1 MFDHLPAAVADLLR
15 QCQPRGSVS
24 FEELNERLPD
34 DWVTPEHM
42 DDLLQVIDRLGLE
55 LIDEMELR
63 TRQWREA
70 RVRGEQPSPPPPLL
84 GANERPARAPTVI
97 GGDRTPP
104 EGWRCM
110 NWNVRTV
117 IGAAEASR
125 SERRSARPLP
135 TERHSTRADAPAEN
149 AADDP
154 LADLDADDFGD
165 PDLPPTAADADDRG
179 PDDPIRLYLAQMGSI
194 PLLTRAE
201 EIRLAKK
208 IETTRMIFRRRAC
221 QSDMVAAEL
230 IAAVR
235 QVREGALPFDRALCA
250 SSDADRD
257 AVLRRLPANLATLDK
272 LAAQNA
278 HDFLAL
284 RHAADEGR
292 EPFVGLVR
300 DRMNTRRRK
309 MAVLIEELGV
319 RTSRIVHAVR
329 RLKSHCERMTALT
342 CDIRRAQQAAAGLH
356 LNPEQVQD
364 LADMRLQIDGMVGLA
379 HEFPAEADARL
390 AAVQTV
396 FWEYEQAKRDLSGGN
411 LRLVVSIAK
420 RYRNR
425 GLPFLDLIQEGNAGL
440 MRAVDKY
447 EYRRGYRFSTYA
459 TWWIRQAISR
469 AVADHSRTI
478 RIPVHMIEVIGKVR
492 AAQKKLTVQLGREP
506 HIAELSADLGMSVT
520 ELGKVQRFSRHPI
533 SLDKPIN
540 SADSSGVGDFLED
553 PHRGPSECVQ
563 SDALRRQIEQVL
575 KGLTYRE
582 REIIKLRYGIG
593 DGYTYT
599 LEEVGRIFKVTRERV
614 RQVEAKAIKKLQHP
628 VRTRKLESFVDPA
641 PAESEDAAPRPFA
654 RFQPSTASRTGAV
667 TPSDQSPPAT

>member
-1 MFDHLPAAVADLLR
+1 MIDQLPSAVANLLR
-15 QCQPRGSVS
+15 QCQPRGWVS

-34 DWVTPEHM
+34 EWVTPEHM

-70 RVRGEQPSPPPPLL
+70 RMRGEPPSPPPALL
-84 GANERPARAPTVI
+84 GANERPTRAPTVV

-117 IGAAEASR
+117 IGAGETAR
-125 SERRSARPLP
+125 PERRNRPDRAATARPP
-135 TERHSTRADAPAEN
+135 VDDAVDTAAE
-149 AADDP
+149 DP
-154 LADLDADDFGD
+154 MVDLDADDFGD
-165 PDLPPTAADADDRG
+165 PDMPRGIIDADERG
-179 PDDPIRLYLAQMGSI
+179 PDDPVRLYLAQMGSI
-194 PLLTRAE
+194 PLLTREE

-221 QSDMVAAEL
+221 ESDLVLADL

-235 QVREGALPFDRALCA
+235 QVGEGALPFDRALNA
-250 SSDADRD
+250 SSDADRE
-257 AVLRRLPANLATLDK
+257 AVLRRMPANLTTLDR
-272 LAAQNA
+272 LMAQGA
-278 HDFLAL
+278 DDFLAL
-284 RHAADEGR
+284 RTAMAEGR
-292 EPFVGLVR
+292 EQLVAAIR
-300 DRMNTRRRK
+300 ERMNTRRRK

-319 RTSRIVHAVR
+319 RTTRIVHAVR
-329 RLKSHCERMTALT
+329 RLKSHCDRMTALAS
-342 CDIRRAQQAAAGLH
+342 DIRRAQQTIAGRPLS
-356 LNPEQVQD
+356 PEQVED
-364 LADMRLQIDGMVGLA
+364 LADMRLQLDGMVTLVR
-379 HEFPAEADARL
+379 EFPTEAAARL
-390 AAVQTV
+390 AAIHTV

-492 AAQKKLTVQLGREP
+492 GAQKKLALQLGREP
-506 HIAELSADLGMSVT
+506 DTAELSAELGMSVT

-540 SADSSGVGDFLED
+540 SSDTSGVGDFLED
-553 PHRGPSECVQ
+553 PRRGPSECVQ

-628 VRTRKLESFVDPA
+628 VRTRKLESFVDATPA
-641 PAESEDAAPRPFA
+641 DRDDKAPRPFA
-654 RFQPSTASRTGAV
+654 RSQPSPSSPTGAIL
-667 TPSDQSPPAT
+667 PPDQSPPEA